1 MYLPGHKLAIEAD
14 EKEHLDRKKEKEE
27 KGKNKIEKKVGWK
40 FIRINPDSEK
50 FNVNIEIGET
60 YNHINELDKKITE
73 QLTKN
78 SLIDN
83 LSRRLS
89 ELEFEENHS
98 IKSKCLKYV
107 VKEILLLL

>member
-1 MYLPGHKLAIEAD
+1 MKKDIYAE
-14 EKEHLDRKKEKEE
+14 KKEKEE
-27 KGKNKIEKKVGWK
+27 ERKNKIKKELHCE

-50 FNVNIEIGET
+50 FNINIEVSKI
-60 YNHINELDKKITE
+60 YSHINKSKEKLTE
-73 QLTKN
+73 ELTKK

-83 LSRRLS
+83 LSRRLL

-107 VKEILLLL
+107 VKEILSTL